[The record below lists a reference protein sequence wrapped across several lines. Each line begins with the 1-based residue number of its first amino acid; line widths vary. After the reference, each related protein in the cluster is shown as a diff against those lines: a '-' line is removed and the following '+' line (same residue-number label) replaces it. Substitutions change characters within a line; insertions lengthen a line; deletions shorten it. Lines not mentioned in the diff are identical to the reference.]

1 MDELR
6 VTELA
11 FNILMRASKG
21 PARLDDVA
29 REMGG
34 VEPSSLM
41 RTVMELSSRGGLLEV
56 DKAVES
62 TYELTEEGGRRY
74 LSIGSPEPG

>member
-41 RTVMELSSRGGLLEV
+41 RTVMELSSRGLLEV

-62 TYELTEEGGRRY
+62 TYELTEEGAQVFKHW
-74 LSIGSPEPG
+74 IPP